1 MRKGYQQHSILA
13 LKRLN
18 RGEFYH
24 GDYLVESLKI
34 KDESVDLVL
43 TDPPYGMTAAVF
55 SVTLKDQR
63 KHNQTLIKHK
73 SVTWDDAIDIDL
85 LLKNISRVL
94 RTSGRA
100 VIFGGGATSRDL
112 LSFYGKTVHGLKM
125 SQRAAWVKT
134 QGGFFLACKKALVIC
149 FEDIFIF
156 TKIGGKPTFNLNGK
170 KSKKNTFVYPSGARG
185 IHPTKK
191 PTPLLED
198 LIKTYSNKGDMVADF
213 FSGSG
218 STGVACENT
227 GRNYVLIERD
237 PMYYE
242 RGQLRCQ
249 AAADEAAQELKF
261 EL

>member
-1 MRKGYQQHSILA
+1 M
-13 LKRLN
+13 
-18 RGEFYH
+18 
-24 GDYLVESLKI
+24 ESLKI
-34 KDESVDLVL
+34 KGESVDLVL
-43 TDPPYGMTAAVF
+43 TDPPYGMTVPVF
-55 SVTLKDQR
+55 SVTLKDQG
-63 KHNQTLIKHK
+63 KHNQTLINHK
-73 SVTWDDAIDIDL
+73 SVTWDDPIDIDL

-94 RTSGRA
+94 RIGGRA

-112 LSFYGKTVHGLKM
+112 LSFYGKTVHGMKFT
-125 SQRAAWVKT
+125 QRAAWIKT
-134 QGGFFLACKKALVIC
+134 KAGFFLSCKKALVLC

-156 TKIGGKPTFNLNGK
+156 TKIGGKPIFNLHGK
-170 KSKKNTFVYPSGARG
+170 KSKKNTFVYPSGAAG

-198 LIKTYSNKGDMVADF
+198 LIQTYSNEGAMVADF

-249 AAADEAAQELKF
+249 AAADEAFQELKF
-261 EL
+261 

>member
-55 SVTLKDQR
+55 KEENYRAGKPRDAVL
-63 KHNQTLIKHK
+63 
-73 SVTWDDAIDIDL
+73 WDDPIDVAGL
-85 LLKNISRVL
+85 LSNISRVL
-94 RTSGRA
+94 RAGGRA

-112 LSFYGKTVHGLKM
+112 LSFYGKTVHGLKA
-125 SQRAAWVKT
+125 SQRGVWVKPSS
-134 QGGFFLACKKALVIC
+134 GFNLNFRKQLVNC
-149 FEDIFIF
+149 AEDIFIF
-156 TKIGGKPTFNLNGK
+156 TKTGNKPIFNLINNK
-170 KSKKNTFVYPSGARG
+170 PKKNVFSYPRQKTFS
-185 IHPTKK
+185 HPTKK
-191 PTPLLED
+191 PERLLED
-198 LIKTYSNKGDMVADF
+198 LIKTYSNKGDTVADF

-237 PMYYE
+237 PVFFE
-242 RGQLRCQ
+242 GGKLRCQ